1 MFRIPLAAVLLLGAI
16 PSTVAAQTCNNLPAT
31 LTGDGNDN
39 TLIGTAGNDRISGGP
54 GGNNRIEG
62 LGGDDMLCGSPG
74 NDEILGGDGNDMLF
88 GGAGDDLLLG
98 GAGDDVLYGG
108 PGFDTCDGG
117 DGLNVGD
124 IDCEVRI
131 NLANDVLPLT
141 LFAPDGTALEGE
153 LFIPTGAALDGVG
166 TRRVAIV
173 IRHGAQGT
181 YQGSVPQF
189 FGLYGSRLG
198 FTVLA
203 LNGRDFGTSA
213 GDGNTLFEDNSADF
227 GVAIDYLESLGYDQ
241 VFIAGHS
248 GGTGPAGVYPTLVDD
263 PRLVG
268 AGLYGAVRDGTESVK
283 AVIFSTV
290 FAPGLYD
297 GHVAEAEQL
306 VTDGQGEVVR
316 GWLTVFGVDVFR
328 SPRTFLSYWG
338 PDTLQVLDREIVK
351 ASVPYFLLRA
361 DGDEFTPGIWSEQIR
376 DVALGA
382 GVDATYTVIPYPLPL
397 GQLGGNAHSYF
408 GVEAEVIQATVDW
421 LVSRVPAAAERDA
434 TLLRTAPSG
443 NYLPI
448 VNVGPDQV
456 LTDPPAG
463 TVVTLD
469 GSGSLDPDGTIA
481 SYNWAQVSG
490 PAVSLTDADESV
502 ATLVAPVDAGTLEFE
517 LTVTDNLGDGAARR
531 VALQVNVTSVDPPA
545 DPPPGAIIKLSAM
558 DPLLL
563 GVLALLIPLVRR
575 RRAT

>member
-1 MFRIPLAAVLLLGAI
+1 MRSAF
-16 PSTVAAQTCNNLPAT
+16 
-31 LTGDGNDN
+31 LT
-39 TLIGTAGNDRISGGP
+39 
-54 GGNNRIEG
+54 
-62 LGGDDMLCGSPG
+62 
-74 NDEILGGDGNDMLF
+74 
-88 GGAGDDLLLG
+88 
-98 GAGDDVLYGG
+98 
-108 PGFDTCDGG
+108 
-117 DGLNVGD
+117 
-124 IDCEVRI
+124 
-131 NLANDVLPLT
+131 
-141 LFAPDGTALEGE
+141 
-153 LFIPTGAALDGVG
+153 TGAALDGVG

-203 LNGRDFGTSA
+203 LNGRDFGASA
-213 GDGNTLFEDNSADF
+213 GDGNTLFEDNAADF

-241 VFIAGHS
+241 MFIAGHS
-248 GGTGPAGVYPTLVDD
+248 GGTGPAGIYPTLVDD

-306 VTDGQGEVVR
+306 VADGQGEIVR
-316 GWLTVFGVDVFR
+316 GWLTVFGVEVFR

-338 PDTLQVLDREIVK
+338 PDTLQVLDREIVN
-351 ASVPYFLLRA
+351 ANVPYFLMRA
-361 DGDEFTPGIWSEQIR
+361 DGDEFTPDIWSEQIR
-376 DVALGA
+376 DAAVGA
-382 GVDATYTVIPYPLPL
+382 GVDATYTVIPYPLTL

-490 PAVSLTDADESV
+490 PAVSLTDADDSV
-502 ATLVAPVDAGTLEFE
+502 ATFVAPVDAGTLEFE

-563 GVLALLIPLVRR
+563 GLLALLIPLVRR

>member
-1 MFRIPLAAVLLLGAI
+1 MLQKLSLPALVLLGLSGTAH
-16 PSTVAAQTCNNLPAT
+16 AQTCNNLPAT
-31 LTGDGNDN
+31 LSGDGTDN

-62 LGGDDMLCGSPG
+62 LGGNDMLCGSPG

-124 IDCEVRI
+124 SGCEVRI

-153 LFIPTGAALDGVG
+153 LFIPAGAALDGVG

-203 LNGRDFGTSA
+203 VNGRDFGETA
-213 GDGNTLFEDNSADF
+213 GGGDTLFEDNTADF
-227 GVAIDYLESLGYDQ
+227 GVAIDYLESLGYGQ

-248 GGTGPAGVYPTLVDD
+248 GGTGPAGVYPGLAGD
-263 PRLVG
+263 PRLAGV
-268 AGLYGAVRDGTESVK
+268 GLYGAVRDGPVSVK
-283 AVIFSTV
+283 SAIFLTLA
-290 FAPGLYD
+290 APTLYD
-297 GHVAEAEQL
+297 DHVALAEQL
-306 VTDGQGEVVR
+306 VAAGEGSLVR
-316 GWLTVFGVDVFR
+316 GWETVFEVDVFR

-338 PDTLQVLDREIVK
+338 PDTLQFVDREIVK
-351 ASVPYFLLRA
+351 SGAPVLLIRA
-361 DGDEFTPGIWSEQIR
+361 AGDGFTPGIWSEQIR
-376 DVALGA
+376 DAALAG
-382 GVDATYTVIPYPLPL
+382 GVDATYLELPYPFPV
-397 GQLGGNAHSYF
+397 GFVGGNAHSYF
-408 GVEAEVIQATVDW
+408 GLEAEVIQETVDW

-434 TLLRTAPSG
+434 TLLRKAVSG

-448 VNVGPDQV
+448 ANVGPDQF

-481 SYNWAQVSG
+481 SYSWVQVSG
-490 PAVSLTDADESV
+490 PAASLTAAGSSV
-502 ATLVAPVDAGTLEFE
+502 ATFVAPVEATTLEFE
-517 LTVTDNLGDGAARR
+517 LTVTDNLGDAASRR
-531 VALQVNVTSVDPPA
+531 AALQVNVTAVDPPA
-545 DPPPGAIIKLSAM
+545 DPPPGNIIKLSAM
-558 DPLLL
+558 DPLLVGL
-563 GVLALLIPLVRR
+563 LTLLIPLVRR
-575 RRAT
+575 RRAA